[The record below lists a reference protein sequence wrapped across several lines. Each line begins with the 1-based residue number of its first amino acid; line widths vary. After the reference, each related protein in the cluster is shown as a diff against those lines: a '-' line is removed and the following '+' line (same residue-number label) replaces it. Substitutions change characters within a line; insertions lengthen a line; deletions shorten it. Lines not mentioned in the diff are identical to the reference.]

1 MHLFDLIGSKIRVNP
16 MSYAY
21 IKKDI
26 QSLSIWIADDIN
38 AKWLVLVKLKVLTIT
53 YRYNQLFLEIGKHC
67 ILYIACKIVIL

>member
-1 MHLFDLIGSKIRVNP
+1 MFSVHLFDLIGSEIRVNP

-38 AKWLVLVKLKVLTIT
+38 AKWLVVVKLKVLTIT
-53 YRYNQLFLEIGKHC
+53 YRYFF
-67 ILYIACKIVIL
+67 